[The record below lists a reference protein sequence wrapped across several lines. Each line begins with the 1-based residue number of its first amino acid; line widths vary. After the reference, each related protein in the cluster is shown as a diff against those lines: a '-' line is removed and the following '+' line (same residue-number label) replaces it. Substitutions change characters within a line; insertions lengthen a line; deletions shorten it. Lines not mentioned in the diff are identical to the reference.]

1 LRILITNNTLA
12 YRSGSELYV
21 RDIATAL
28 LKRGHS
34 PIAFSTVLG
43 EVARELRDATIP
55 VIDSLDALTTPPDII
70 HGQHHVETMMALL
83 HFSNTP
89 AIYVC
94 HGWLPWEEAAPRFP
108 RILRYVAVDYT
119 CRDRLVFENAIPEER
134 IDVLLNFVDLERFS
148 ARAPL
153 PLRPQR
159 ALLFSNRAGD
169 CALTNAAREA
179 CQQLGIELDVIG
191 IGSGNVCSEPEAVL
205 ERYDLVFAKGRS
217 ALEAMAVGAAVIV
230 CDAAGVGGMVTSDE
244 FDRLRPLNFGI
255 RTLREPV
262 NREVLA
268 REVAR
273 YDPRD
278 AAAVSARVR
287 ASAGRELVVDEL
299 VKIYEDAIANFREL
313 DRDFS
318 AEQLAA
324 SEYLRSLSPILKD
337 RVEAWRNHIQESDRV
352 RQELEKQLALKET
365 EQEGDRVRQELEK
378 QLALKETE
386 LSNIKR
392 TLGWRLLSRFG
403 PIKHRLLVP
412 AYKKLRK
419 LLSGNE
425 RLTHN
430 RDSSLDL

>member
-1 LRILITNNTLA
+1 
-12 YRSGSELYV
+12 
-21 RDIATAL
+21 
-28 LKRGHS
+28 
-34 PIAFSTVLG
+34 
-43 EVARELRDATIP
+43 
-55 VIDSLDALTTPPDII
+55 
-70 HGQHHVETMMALL
+70 
-83 HFSNTP
+83 
-89 AIYVC
+89 
-94 HGWLPWEEAAPRFP
+94 
-108 RILRYVAVDYT
+108 
-119 CRDRLVFENAIPEER
+119 
-134 IDVLLNFVDLERFS
+134 
-148 ARAPL
+148 
-153 PLRPQR
+153 
-159 ALLFSNRAGD
+159 
-169 CALTNAAREA
+169 
-179 CQQLGIELDVIG
+179 
-191 IGSGNVCSEPEAVL
+191 
-205 ERYDLVFAKGRS
+205 
-217 ALEAMAVGAAVIV
+217 
-230 CDAAGVGGMVTSDE
+230 
-244 FDRLRPLNFGI
+244 
-255 RTLREPV
+255 
-262 NREVLA
+262 
-268 REVAR
+268 
-273 YDPRD
+273 
-278 AAAVSARVR
+278 
-287 ASAGRELVVDEL
+287 VDEL